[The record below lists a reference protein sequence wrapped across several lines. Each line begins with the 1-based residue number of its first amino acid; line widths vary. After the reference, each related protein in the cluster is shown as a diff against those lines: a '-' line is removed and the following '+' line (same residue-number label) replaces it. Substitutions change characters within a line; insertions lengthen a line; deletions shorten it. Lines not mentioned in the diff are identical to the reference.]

1 MERLFDTFSYS
12 LEKRISFWDRLWERD
27 YTTSTRKIFESRES
41 KDRPI
46 PSGERERERERE
58 GAAFKAFEDRLLMQ
72 ASTNYNDRSVSKK
85 KIPSDKI
92 PLFPRSRL
100 SIFRTILDIHSNFQ
114 EGGERERG
122 GWNGFETVVVQTED
136 VTHRLPREKERID
149 RFLCQSWDKRIR
161 NWIFIEG

>member
-1 MERLFDTFSYS
+1 
-12 LEKRISFWDRLWERD
+12 
-27 YTTSTRKIFESRES
+27 
-41 KDRPI
+41 
-46 PSGERERERERE
+46 
-58 GAAFKAFEDRLLMQ
+58 MQ

-122 GWNGFETVVVQTED
+122 GETVSKLLLSKQRT
-136 VTHRLPREKERID
+136 
-149 RFLCQSWDKRIR
+149 
-161 NWIFIEG
+161 